1 MVANTT
7 RGRHINSYHRCIPK
21 QTWIQEAEA
30 EYSARKA
37 STRSFG
43 VGEKD
48 IWDEENR
55 LIKEREMRTIVIGQ
69 QEKPSQRN
77 VGLQV
82 TNITIILVSAVS
94 LCMQYSLVAKS
105 ISEA

>member
-1 MVANTT
+1 MTVL
-7 RGRHINSYHRCIPK
+7 
-21 QTWIQEAEA
+21 QTWLAEAEA
-30 EYSARKA
+30 DYAAARKA

-55 LIKEREMRTIVIGQ
+55 LIKEREMRTIVIGE
-69 QEKPSQRN
+69 QEKPRQRN

-82 TNITIILVSAVS
+82 
-94 LCMQYSLVAKS
+94 Q
-105 ISEA
+105 